1 MQELKVLH
9 HKIMTLQDNN
19 DLQQGLCDV
28 DSSIDRRRDLHSP
41 SLFQFTVV
49 EIIAVTGMYEIT
61 DSTKTF
67 DFDLCV
73 LNVETVQRLKDFFLM
88 RTK

>member
-1 MQELKVLH
+1 M
-9 HKIMTLQDNN
+9 
-19 DLQQGLCDV
+19 
-28 DSSIDRRRDLHSP
+28 
-41 SLFQFTVV
+41 

-61 DSTKTF
+61 DATKTF